1 MKTLGIFLERLA
13 AAQTRRAAT
22 FVVVAFLI
30 AGAAFPVMRRLGLN
44 SDWTALL
51 PSNKPSVRDLERAR
65 GRVGGLA
72 TLTVMIESHNIPA
85 MQRFASALVPRLEAL
100 RGDEHKVRTVDWNVA
115 AYEDFVS
122 EHRFLYAN
130 LTDLTEIRDALQQR
144 VDYEHARVNPFAISL
159 DDEEPPEPREVIE
172 RIEARAREGRQKL
185 ARFPGGYYVH
195 PEGDLLAI
203 FLRTDISGGDAAG
216 AARLIDT
223 VQHEID
229 ALRPT
234 SFAADMKVEYAG
246 DLIVGRE
253 EHDAIQKELV
263 IATSLTIILVL
274 VAIFVFFLRA
284 RALVVLGLGMI
295 PPLVCTFALAK
306 ITVDYLNTSTAFL
319 GSIVVGNGINP
330 LIIWLGRYFEER
342 RRGCDVGT
350 AIKETHMNS
359 FAGTASASIAAALSY
374 GSLVITDFRG
384 FRDFGVIGGA
394 GMIIS
399 WFSMLLVLPALCALY
414 ERFRPMQIAAG
425 KNRGGVYG
433 RFFSKLVF
441 GSPRA
446 VVFLASML
454 AMASLVVTGIAIA
467 KDPLEYDFRNLRS
480 VRQTSSR
487 ASQGNA
493 RVGDI
498 VGRGATG
505 DAIYILVNRR
515 EDAPRLRTELERR
528 REHENAP
535 FGRVSSIDDLLPH
548 DQPEKIELLNE
559 IRSLLLSARRFAN
572 ETDQRRID
580 ENLPPEHIETIDEND
595 LPEAAARPF
604 TEKNGTR
611 GTILA
616 VESKEGS
623 TTWDGRYLI
632 AWANSLREVRL
643 PGMDAP
649 ILAGRAPVFAD
660 IIEVI
665 LVDGPKAV
673 LASLLATLVV
683 IALTF
688 RRSSDRFYT
697 FVSLLFGILW
707 MTGLMSA
714 LGMKLNFLN
723 FVAFPIT
730 FGIGVDYGVNVI
742 RRFVLERDAGKPL
755 EDALHCAIE
764 ETGGAVILCSL
775 TTVIGYLSL
784 WTSANLALNSFG
796 EAMGIS
802 EVTCLT
808 AAGIVVPAI
817 LLLRIRREAKRTKA
831 ATPSA

>member
-22 FVVVAFLI
+22 FVVVAFLL
-30 AGAAFPVMRRLGLN
+30 AGAAFPVMRKLGLN

-51 PSNKPSVRDLERAR
+51 PSNKPSVVDLERAR

-72 TLTVMIESHNIPA
+72 TLTVMIESHNVPA
-85 MQRFASALVPRLEAL
+85 MQRFASALVPRLETL
-100 RGDEHKVRTVDWNVA
+100 RGDEHKVRTVDWNIG
-115 AYEDFVS
+115 AYEDFVG
-122 EHRFLYAN
+122 EHRYLYAN
-130 LTDLTEIRDALQQR
+130 LTDLTEIRDALQER
-144 VDYEHARVNPFAISL
+144 IDFEHARANPLFVSL

-185 ARFPGGYYVH
+185 ARFPGGYYIH
-195 PEGDLLAI
+195 PQGDLLAI

-216 AARLIDT
+216 AAHLIQT

-234 SFAADMKVEYAG
+234 SFASDMKVEYAG
-246 DLIVGRE
+246 DLLVGRE

-263 IATSLTIILVL
+263 IATTLTIVLVL
-274 VAIFVFFLRA
+274 ISIFVFFLRA
-284 RALVVLGLGMI
+284 RALVMLGLGMI
-295 PPLVCTFALAK
+295 PPLVFTFAFAK
-306 ITVDYLNTSTAFL
+306 IAVDYLNTSTAFL

-342 RRGCDVGT
+342 RRGREVADAVR
-350 AIKETHMNS
+350 ETQLNT

-374 GSLVITDFRG
+374 GSLIITDFRG

-394 GMIIS
+394 GMILS
-399 WFSMLLVLPALCALY
+399 WLSVVFLLPALCALY
-414 ERFRPMQIAAG
+414 ERFRPMKIVPG
-425 KNRGGVYG
+425 KNHGGVYG
-433 RFFSKLVF
+433 KFFSKIVF
-441 GSPRA
+441 GSPRVVVVASTLLA
-446 VVFLASML
+446 VASI
-454 AMASLVVTGIAIA
+454 AVTAIAIA

-515 EDAPRLRTELERR
+515 EDAPRLRAELERR
-528 REHENAP
+528 RDHENAP
-535 FGRVSSIDDLLPH
+535 FGRVSSIDDLLPR
-548 DQPEKIELLNE
+548 DQTQKIELLTE
-559 IRSLLLSARRFAN
+559 IRSLLLNARRFAN
-572 ETDQRRID
+572 EADQRRID
-580 ENLPPEHIETIDEND
+580 ENLPPEHLESIDEND

-632 AWANSLREVRL
+632 AWAKSLREVRL
-643 PGMDAP
+643 PGMEPP

-673 LASLLATLVV
+673 LASLIATLLV

-688 RRSSDRFYT
+688 RRSEDRLLT
-697 FVSLLFGILW
+697 FVSLVFGVVW
-707 MTGLMSA
+707 MTGLMAA

-730 FGIGVDYGVNVI
+730 FGIGVDYGVNVM
-742 RRFVLERDAGKPL
+742 RRWVLERDAGKPH
-755 EDALHCAIE
+755 EEALLCAIE

-775 TTVIGYLSL
+775 TTIIGYLSL

-817 LLLRIRREAKRTKA
+817 LLLRIRKRA
-831 ATPSA
+831 A